1 MSNSIILLMVFSW
14 IIAEKTFT
22 ANAGEVVPAW
32 VIAFVMSDASVWL
45 MANQCVGENPY
56 PDRQAEGLSVEPG
69 GIS

>member
-1 MSNSIILLMVFSW
+1 MVFSW

-45 MANQCVGENPY
+45 MTNQCVGENPY
-56 PDRQAEGLSVEPG
+56 PDRQA
-69 GIS
+69 